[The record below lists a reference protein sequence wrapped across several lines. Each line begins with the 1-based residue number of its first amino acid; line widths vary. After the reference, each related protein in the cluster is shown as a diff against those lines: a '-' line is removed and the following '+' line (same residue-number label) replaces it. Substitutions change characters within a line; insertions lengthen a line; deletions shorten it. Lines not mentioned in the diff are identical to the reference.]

1 MSMKLI
7 VDSGSDLPQNILEE
21 YDIDL
26 VSLTV
31 HLDGQDYYDRDTI
44 SSQDVYNAMR
54 SGSAPKTAQVT
65 PDAFYERFKT
75 YTDEGRPVIYLAF
88 SSELSGTF
96 QSAMIAKQQI
106 DDQNPD
112 AEIYVIDTRAA
123 SMGHGLIA
131 YYTAKAIADG
141 QSVQDVLDTAHYYV
155 NHIVHIFTVDDL
167 EYLQRGGRVSK
178 AQAFVGGM
186 LKIKPLLHVEDGKLV
201 PLEKIRGAK
210 KVIGRM
216 ADVVQERGQHF
227 HDQTIAIT
235 HGDDEKRAQELANQI
250 RDKYQP
256 KEIIIY
262 PIGSAIGAHAGPGT
276 IALFFLDDA
285 PKS

>member
-7 VDSGSDLPQNILEE
+7 VDSGSDLPKDLLEK

-26 VSLTV
+26 ASLIV
-31 HLDGQDYYDRDTI
+31 HLNGEDYHDRESID
-44 SSQDVYNAMR
+44 SQAVYEAMR
-54 SGSAPKTAQVT
+54 QGSAPKTAQAS
-65 PDAFYERFKT
+65 PDTFYKLFKQ
-75 YTDEGRPVIYLAF
+75 YTDQSHPIIYLAF
-88 SSELSGTF
+88 SSELSGTY

-106 DDQNPD
+106 EDQNQD

-131 YYTAKAIADG
+131 YYTAQAIADG
-141 QSVQDVLDTAHYYV
+141 QAVQDVLDTAHYYV
-155 NHIVHIFTVDDL
+155 NHMVHVFTVDDL

-201 PLEKIRGAK
+201 PLEKIRGSK

-216 ADVVQERGQHF
+216 VNLMKERGQHF
-227 HDQTIAIT
+227 EHQTIAIT
-235 HGDDEKRAQELANQI
+235 HGDDEQRAQQLANQI
-250 RDKYQP
+250 REQYNP
-256 KEIIIY
+256 KDIIIH

-285 PKS
+285 PKN